1 MKTLRLVLL
10 SVFVLC
16 MSCIYAQENYQ
27 FKKID
32 GKEYILYTVQPG
44 EGLFGIARKFNIEVS
59 ELNKLN
65 PDASNGLKNG
75 QILLIPATKVS
86 KKAIVNT
93 QSTSAQKTDI
103 QNNNIDKKEYIEHI
117 VEKRQTLFAIT
128 KKYDISLEELKNLNP
143 ELENG
148 LKTGMKLRIPV
159 QKEAENTK
167 QKKAKKESKT
177 VLIKHIV
184 KPKETL
190 YSISK
195 IYNVDVEDVIKLNP
209 TSLASLIIG
218 SELTIEVK
226 KEIAAN
232 LEKPEPRQVEIE
244 TPKPTVV
251 TNEPQYLTRLSK
263 NVKPNTIPI
272 KIAVLMPLVIE
283 NAKADAINERF
294 QEFYA
299 GLLVAAKEAKNKGV
313 SIDILTFDT
322 QKSEEKVIEILQNP
336 LLKNVDLI
344 IGPAYSNQ
352 VPLVSEF
359 AKSNK
364 INTIIPFTSKVIDI
378 NENPYLLQF
387 NPSRNIETE
396 YLSNLLMQQY
406 KNDNIIFVDLP
417 NVSESDAGF
426 ECSSNLKSILTTKN
440 RKFNVVEIGPDV
452 TLQSAVIPETDK
464 SNIFIFNTDKFSS
477 VFPYLSYLN
486 SNALNFNILLYEQ
499 YSWKN
504 LNTQVKFKSFS
515 IAPFKPLLN
524 EEDFTSYNSL
534 FQKSFNWK
542 ISASNPRYDV
552 LGYDLGNY
560 AFALIYELG
569 QQFGWGK
576 TKLPLASGIQSFLKF
591 ERATPT
597 GGFINT
603 QLYQHEK

>member
-1 MKTLRLVLL
+1 
-10 SVFVLC
+10 